1 MSDKSTDSDQT
12 REDLEQALSESGHDD
27 DARASIIYALMQFN
41 LGGAA
46 ISPDNR
52 TEFIEAIKRAEFIS
66 RQPGAPIAGQD
77 MPCDMLFYLLE
88 GSASGNSGEGPP
100 AVFEKGAV
108 LGGPAQPAGEPG
120 AAAFTAG
127 AGGARLLAIH
137 KDVLAGYPAVY
148 RSLMGGGLVI
158 AGGSVDYELGDSL
171 GEGLNGPVYEILGH
185 KLCAKLLRGRFPE
198 EGVAEAIPENIM
210 QLRHPHIVSIHET
223 VSCHGLQFIIMD
235 SVSGLAI
242 KGGSGEAVRCRTLRQ
257 MLDMFRSQ
265 QQRVS
270 LGMTVKMFRHVASAL
285 LFMHDRG
292 FVHRDVKP
300 EHVFIDVC
308 DNEISFKLSD
318 FSLAFPISTRPRK
331 VVGTP
336 DYCPPEAI
344 DIDKPEALI
353 SGAADFYSLAAV
365 CFELLTDQTLFDGV
379 NVLDLAQQHLD
390 AEPDLSRLPDDI
402 PMWLGRFIEQALHKD
417 PACRP
422 ERPDIEKLLAVS

>member
-1 MSDKSTDSDQT
+1 MNDKTTESEQE
-12 REDLEQALSESGHDD
+12 RKDLEQALSETGHDE

-46 ISPDNR
+46 APSDNR
-52 TEFIEAIKRAEFIS
+52 REFIDVIKQAEFVS
-66 RQPGAPIAGQD
+66 RQPGEPIAGLS
-77 MPCDMLFYLLE
+77 MPGDTLFYLLA
-88 GSASGNSGEGPP
+88 GSARGGSGEDGP
-100 AVFEKGAV
+100 AIFDKGTV
-108 LGGPAQPAGEPG
+108 LGKPQQPVGGPGSAP
-120 AAAFTAG
+120 FTAG
-127 AGGARLLAIH
+127 PGGARLLALPSDI
-137 KDVLAGYPAVY
+137 LAGYPAVY
-148 RSLMGGGLVI
+148 RSLLGRGLVI
-158 AGGSVDYELGDSL
+158 AGGGADYELGDSL
-171 GEGLNGPVYEILGH
+171 GDGLNGPVYEILGH
-185 KLCAKLLRGRFPE
+185 KLCAKLLRSRLPDQGD
-198 EGVAEAIPENIM
+198 AAAIPEHIM

-223 VSCHGLQFIIMD
+223 VGCHGLQFIIMD
-235 SVSGLAI
+235 SVSGI
-242 KGGSGEAVRCRTLRQ
+242 DIRSGSGEAVRCRTLRQ
-257 MLDMFRSQ
+257 MLDVFRSQ

-270 LGMTVKMFRHVASAL
+270 LDMTTRMFRHVAAAL
-285 LFMHDRG
+285 LFMHDGG

-308 DNEISFKLSD
+308 DNEIRFKLSD

-417 PACRP
+417 PARRP